1 MTVVAI
7 LIFVLTLTLVIWQ
20 PKGLGIGWS
29 ALGGAILALATMVV
43 QLSDVPTVI
52 DIVWNA
58 TLAFVAIVLI
68 SLILA
73 ESGFFEWA
81 ALHVAR

>member
-1 MTVVAI
+1 MTVAAI
-7 LIFVLTLTLVIWQ
+7 LIFVLTLTPVIWH

-29 ALGGAILALATMVV
+29 TLGGAILALATMVV

-68 SLILA
+68 SLILD